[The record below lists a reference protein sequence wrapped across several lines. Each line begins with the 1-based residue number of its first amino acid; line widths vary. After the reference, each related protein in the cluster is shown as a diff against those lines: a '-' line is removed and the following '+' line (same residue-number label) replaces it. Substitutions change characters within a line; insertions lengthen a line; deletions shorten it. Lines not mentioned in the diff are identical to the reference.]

1 MVGRNTTMDIRK
13 PIESSAINRVF
24 GLVCLA
30 LSLIVCDSI
39 AASPAER
46 ETAEQSPVATKTEPG
61 RKMFTARYNTPVD
74 ELVGKLEG
82 LATRLASKQI
92 REGGEVDGP
101 LHILIESGAADS
113 GKDEETLLAFP
124 TSGNPRSSGRY
135 RSISTKPFRCVYRSY
150 EGPAEGIST
159 VMAELARET
168 EETGHQ
174 LNGQARLVLSC
185 DGNCTREH
193 MMLELQLGID

>member
-1 MVGRNTTMDIRK
+1 MVGVSTTMDMQR
-13 PIESSAINRVF
+13 PMESSAINRAF
-24 GLVCLA
+24 GLACLA
-30 LSLIVCDSI
+30 LSLIVSDSV
-39 AASPAER
+39 AASTAEP
-46 ETAEQSPVATKTEPG
+46 ETAERSPVATKTEPG

-82 LATRLASKQI
+82 LATRLAGKQI
-92 REGGEVDGP
+92 RAGGEVEGP
-101 LHILIESGAADS
+101 LHILIEPGAADS

-135 RSISTKPFRCVYRSY
+135 RSVSTKPFRCVYQSY
-150 EGPAEGIST
+150 AGPAEGIST
-159 VMAELARET
+159 AMAELAREA
-168 EETGHQ
+168 EEAGHQ
-174 LNGQARLVLSC
+174 PNGQARLVLSC